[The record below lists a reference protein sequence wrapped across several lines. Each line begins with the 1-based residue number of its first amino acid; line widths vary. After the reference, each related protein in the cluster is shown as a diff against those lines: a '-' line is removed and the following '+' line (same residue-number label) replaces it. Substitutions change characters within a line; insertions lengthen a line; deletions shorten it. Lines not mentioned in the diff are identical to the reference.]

1 MDQREEE
8 KIQFQNRCIR
18 ELNYFYR
25 SVASGFQL
33 SESAFWIL
41 YALSDSHK
49 EYSQQSFCDEWFL
62 PKQTVNSSIKC
73 LIKKN
78 LIYLEHARS
87 PCVKRKKVIR
97 LTPAGKLFIEEKVE
111 SFKKAERE
119 AFSNMAEQEQDTF
132 IRLIQKQI
140 HNLRETLKL

>member
-1 MDQREEE
+1 MEQREEE
-8 KIQFQNRCIR
+8 KVQFQNRCIR
-18 ELNYFYR
+18 ELNYLYR

-41 YALSDSHK
+41 YALADPHK
-49 EYSQQSFCDEWFL
+49 EYTQQLFCDEWFL

-78 LIYLEHARS
+78 LIYLEHARL
-87 PCVKRKKVIR
+87 PCVKKKKVIR

-111 SFKKAERE
+111 SFRKVERE
-119 AFSNMAEQEQDTF
+119 AFSNMTQQEQDMY
-132 IRLIQKQI
+132 IWLIQKQI
-140 HNLRETLKL
+140 YNLQELLNL

>member
-1 MDQREEE
+1 MDQRQKER
-8 KIQFQNRCIR
+8 IQFQNRCIR

-25 SVASGFQL
+25 SVASSFQL

-78 LIYLEHARS
+78 LIYLEHVRS
-87 PCVKRKKVIR
+87 PCAKRKKVIR
-97 LTPAGKLFIEEKVE
+97 LTPAGKLFVEEKVKNFRKVE
-111 SFKKAERE
+111 WE
-119 AFSNMAEQEQDTF
+119 AYSNLTEQEQNTL
-132 IRLIQKQI
+132 IRLMQKQI
-140 HNLRETLKL
+140 DNLQELLNL